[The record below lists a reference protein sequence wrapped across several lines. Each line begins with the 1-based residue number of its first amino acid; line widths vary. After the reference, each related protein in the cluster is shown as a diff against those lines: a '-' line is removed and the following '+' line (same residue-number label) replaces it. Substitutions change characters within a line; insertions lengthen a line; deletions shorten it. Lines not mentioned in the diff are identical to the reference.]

1 MEITS
6 STNLP
11 THTQE
16 LFLLDIPARST
27 LHYMFSLCKTAA
39 MRLAATR
46 AVSLLKLCGTGM
58 PSPRRSASI
67 RPFLCKIRHE

>member
-6 STNLP
+6 SKNLP

-16 LFLLDIPARST
+16 LFLLGIPARSI
-27 LHYMFSLCKTAA
+27 LRCMFSLCKTDA
-39 MRLAATR
+39 MKLAATPG
-46 AVSLLKLCGTGM
+46 VSLLKLCGTGM
-58 PSPRRSASI
+58 PSPRKAASI